1 MNEKNHQVDVIID
14 HATTIF
20 NDIEIIK
27 TDDAITLLENGIVF
41 GKVKGHYSTDG
52 HFIGWGVNCLVKSE
66 ICKMIYLNEWE
77 YNKMV
82 NKVFSTTPGA
92 LTELFNLYS
101 RGFKQLQRATS

>member
-1 MNEKNHQVDVIID
+1 MHEQNYMVDVIIN

-27 TDDAITLLENGIVF
+27 TDDAITLVEDSIVF
-41 GKVKGHYSTDG
+41 GKVKGHYTTDG
-52 HFIGWGVNCLVKSE
+52 HFIGWGINCLFKSE
-66 ICKMIYLNEWE
+66 ICKMIYSNEWE

-101 RGFKQLQRATS
+101 RGFKRIQRIES